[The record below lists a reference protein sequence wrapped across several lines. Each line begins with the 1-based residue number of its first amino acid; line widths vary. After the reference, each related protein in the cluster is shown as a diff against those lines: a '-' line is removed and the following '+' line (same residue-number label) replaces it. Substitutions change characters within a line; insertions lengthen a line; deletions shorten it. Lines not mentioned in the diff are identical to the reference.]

1 MFKYFKFKINDT
13 VQFAKND
20 GHFYRVIGYRI
31 EKSIYLN
38 DEYSSII
45 YELLREFD
53 GLQVDAE
60 EEELIS
66 VSNFD
71 EFYGSMFEK
80 LGTFKIK
87 FTNKDEDL
95 KTVSSTSA
103 SSIDE
108 LLDKYNDYRRLAI
121 LFKDYLYDLAAE
133 NVLDELSEYTEEQKK
148 DYML

>member
-13 VQFAKND
+13 VQFVKND

-60 EEELIS
+60 EDELVS

-80 LGTFKIK
+80 LGTFTIK
-87 FTNKDEDL
+87 FAKKQEDL
-95 KTVSSTSA
+95 KKSNMVEA
-103 SSIDE
+103 SSVDE

-121 LFKDYLYDLAAE
+121 LFKDCLYDLAAE
-133 NVLDELSEYTEEQKK
+133 NVLNELTDFSESKK
-148 DYML
+148 DYMH

>member
-1 MFKYFKFKINDT
+1 
-13 VQFAKND
+13 
-20 GHFYRVIGYRI
+20 VIGYRI

-60 EEELIS
+60 EEELVS

-80 LGTFKIK
+80 LGTFTIK
-87 FTNKDEDL
+87 FAKKQEEVK
-95 KTVSSTSA
+95 KTFTGEA
-103 SSIDE
+103 SSVDE

-121 LFKDYLYDLAAE
+121 LFKDCLYDLASE
-133 NVLDELSEYTEEQKK
+133 NVLNELTDFSESKK
-148 DYML
+148 DYMH

>member
-60 EEELIS
+60 EEELVS

-80 LGTFKIK
+80 LGTFTIK
-87 FTNKDEDL
+87 FAKKQEEVKKNSMGE
-95 KTVSSTSA
+95 SSSV
-103 SSIDE
+103 DE

-121 LFKDYLYDLAAE
+121 LFKDCLYDLAAE
-133 NVLDELSEYTEEQKK
+133 NVLNELVDFSETKK
-148 DYML
+148 DYMH

>member
-13 VQFAKND
+13 VQFVKND

-80 LGTFKIK
+80 LGTFTIK
-87 FTNKDEDL
+87 FSKKHEEIQKKSGENP
-95 KTVSSTSA
+95 A
-103 SSIDE
+103 SVDE

-121 LFKDYLYDLAAE
+121 LFKDCLYDLAAE
-133 NVLDELSEYTEEQKK
+133 NVLNELADFAEVKQDYTH
-148 DYML
+148 

>member
-87 FTNKDEDL
+87 FTKKDEDL
-95 KTVSSTSA
+95 NTVSSTSA

-133 NVLDELSEYTEEQKK
+133 NVLDELSEYTEQKK

>member
-38 DEYSSII
+38 DEYNSII

-60 EEELIS
+60 EDELIS

-80 LGTFKIK
+80 LGTFTIK
-87 FTNKDEDL
+87 FAKKHEEIGKEKEVLANS
-95 KTVSSTSA
+95 V
-103 SSIDE
+103 DE
-108 LLDKYNDYRRLAI
+108 LLDKYNDYRRLAM
-121 LFKDYLYDLAAE
+121 LFKDCLYDLAAE
-133 NVLDELSEYTEEQKK
+133 NVLNELADYADTKK
-148 DYML
+148 DYTH